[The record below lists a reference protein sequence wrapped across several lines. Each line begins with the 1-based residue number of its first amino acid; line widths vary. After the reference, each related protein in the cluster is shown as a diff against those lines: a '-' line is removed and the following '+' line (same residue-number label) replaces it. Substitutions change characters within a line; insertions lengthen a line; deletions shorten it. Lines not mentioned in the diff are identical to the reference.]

1 MFDKKRPNSETV
13 GRIKN
18 LIKQK
23 LGLPETTIVSVVEL
37 ACHEPGCP
45 PTETI
50 ITAHAE
56 DSSKQNWRINK
67 PISEISEKDISTIT
81 GQAQANSLT
90 IKAVF

>member
-56 DSSKQNWRINK
+56 DSSRQNWRINK
-67 PISEISEKDISTIT
+67 PISEISDDDISIIT
-81 GQAQANSLT
+81 GQ
-90 IKAVF
+90 V

>member
-1 MFDKKRPNSETV
+1 MFDKKRPNSKAV

-23 LGLPETTIVSVVEL
+23 LELPEKTIVSVVEL
-37 ACHEPGCP
+37 ACHEPDCP

-50 ITAHAE
+50 ITAHAD

-67 PISEISEKDISTIT
+67 PISEISENDISIIT
-81 GQAQANSLT
+81 GQ
-90 IKAVF
+90 V

>member
-1 MFDKKRPNSETV
+1 MFDKKLPNSKAV

-23 LGLPETTIVSVVEL
+23 LGLPETTIVSVAEL

-67 PISEISEKDISTIT
+67 PISEISDNDISIIT
-81 GQAQANSLT
+81 GQ
-90 IKAVF
+90 V

>member
-1 MFDKKRPNSETV
+1 MFDKKRPNSKAV

-37 ACHEPGCP
+37 ACHEPSCP

-50 ITAHAE
+50 IQPAE

-67 PISEISEKDISTIT
+67 PISEISENDISMIT
-81 GQAQANSLT
+81 GQ
-90 IKAVF
+90 V

>member
-1 MFDKKRPNSETV
+1 MFDKKRPKPEAV
-13 GRIKN
+13 GRIKD

-23 LGLPETTIVSVVEL
+23 LGLPETTILSVAEL

-56 DSSKQNWRINK
+56 DNSRRDWRINK
-67 PISEISEKDISTIT
+67 PISEISEKDISAIN
-81 GQAQANSLT
+81 G
-90 IKAVF
+90 

>member
-1 MFDKKRPNSETV
+1 MGMFDKKRPNSETV

-56 DSSKQNWRINK
+56 DSSKQNWRINN
-67 PISEISEKDISTIT
+67 PISEISDNDISIIT
-81 GQAQANSLT
+81 GQ
-90 IKAVF
+90 V

>member
-1 MFDKKRPNSETV
+1 MFDKKRPNSKAV

-67 PISEISEKDISTIT
+67 PISEISDNDISKIT
-81 GQAQANSLT
+81 GQ
-90 IKAVF
+90 V